1 MKLVINAELDTA
13 KLEDNAWLMAFNYAS
28 RTIIDEKTQC
38 MKQEDE
44 EADEEEPETP
54 EPTPAPE
61 PEPEPEKPK
70 RKRNKKEP
78 VLEPEAPAAEPET
91 STETGELPFDEE
103 ITPAVEPTPEPAP
116 APQGP
121 ATATEQDWRNAL
133 AAKKAELGIE
143 TGTDKY
149 RSFLDWIHKA
159 SEFFGHRA
167 PSHLEPEALAKFLEQ
182 FKTLTYS
189 ETEGFQIKAPF

>member
-28 RTIIDEKTQC
+28 RTVIDSKIQC

-44 EADEEEPETP
+44 EADEEEP
-54 EPTPAPE
+54 AP
-61 PEPEPEKPK
+61 
-70 RKRNKKEP
+70 
-78 VLEPEAPAAEPET
+78 EPEAPAAEPET

-189 ETEGFQIKAPF
+189 ETEGFQIKAPY

>member
-28 RTIIDEKTQC
+28 RTVIESKIQC

-61 PEPEPEKPK
+61 PEPEKPK

-78 VLEPEAPAAEPET
+78 APEPEAPTAEPET

-189 ETEGFQIKAPF
+189 ETEGFQIKAPY